1 MMQPSAELLN
11 LSILD
16 IYGSPGYTFRPPND
30 AHEMEQ
36 YPNDIRKSQSGQPL
50 TFQGGSSLVAHP

>member
-16 IYGSPGYTFRPPND
+16 IYGSPGYTFRPPN
-30 AHEMEQ
+30 EMEQ